1 MSEYKYPMSRESAI
15 KNLTIIFQDILKD
28 NFGENELVE
37 SPYNVGADEISG
49 NYNGYID
56 DGVKSRVAR
65 DKCNEEFLEM
75 LNNMSS
81 QIIEDL
87 KDRMENLFESCCE
100 F

>member
-1 MSEYKYPMSRESAI
+1 MSEYKYPISRESAI

-56 DGVKSRVAR
+56 DGEKSRVAR

-81 QIIEDL
+81 QIIEEL
-87 KDRMENLFESCCE
+87 TDRMENLFESSCE